1 MAMSVEIAMKVWKW
15 HFELKRGRAM
25 NSDRHSWKR
34 KELKM
39 KRQKVVRILSFAFAF
54 ACVAKAGLAQTQP
67 ANATRPAADQSPSAA
82 ALAQEATN
90 PFATSWLMQIQQN
103 NNWVD
108 MPLGHGSR
116 VQSNLLFQPLM
127 SVRLTENQALV
138 IRPVVTL
145 VNSLPH
151 LDQNGQRE
159 RTTGFGDTVLA
170 FAVPRPL
177 LGGRLM
183 LGAGPTFIFP
193 TASKRELSQDT
204 WQFGPDVG
212 AVLQLRR
219 DIAYAFVQQW
229 FKVAGDGRKTNQM
242 SGVFNYTYVFEK
254 GWTLG
259 TQSNLSVDWEAREG
273 ERVKFPIGPQVGKMV
288 KWGGAPTLVQLQFQY
303 YAVSP
308 SVGGP
313 GWNVQL
319 QVTPTLKAPSRKPLF

>member
-1 MAMSVEIAMKVWKW
+1 
-15 HFELKRGRAM
+15 
-25 NSDRHSWKR
+25 
-34 KELKM
+34 M

-54 ACVAKAGLAQTQP
+54 ACGARAGLAQIQP
-67 ANATRPAADQSPSAA
+67 AIATQPAADQSPSAT
-82 ALAQEATN
+82 ALAAQEATN

-127 SVRLTENQALV
+127 NVRLTENQALV

-145 VNSLPH
+145 VNSVPH
-151 LDQNGQRE
+151 LNQSGQRE
-159 RTTGFGDTVLA
+159 RTTAFGDTVLA

-183 LGAGPTFIFP
+183 LAAGPTFIFP
-193 TASKRELSQDT
+193 TASKRQLGQHT

-212 AVLQLRR
+212 GVLQLRR
-219 DIAYAFVQQW
+219 TIAYAFVQQW
-229 FKVAGDGRKTNQM
+229 FKVAGDGGKTNQM
-242 SGVFNYTYVFEK
+242 SGVFNYTHVFEK

-259 TQSNLSVDWEAREG
+259 TQSNLSVDWEAHEG
-273 ERVKFPIGPQVGKMV
+273 ERVTFPIGPQVGKMV
-288 KWGGAPTLVQLQFQY
+288 NWGDTPTLVQLQFQY

-313 GWNVQL
+313 KWNVQL
-319 QVTPTLKAPSRKPLF
+319 QLTPTLKSLIRKPLF